1 MKKILLIII
10 IIIPLII
17 ISLIFSGALKL
28 LGATYSHPS
37 NLILFFVICLVV
49 DFLIDNIFHLVT
61 KKDSILLMF
70 CQNVISL
77 MITDYFVASVSLSVQ
92 TIMLFSIF
100 LILFE
105 KSLDYMEKNS

>member
-1 MKKILLIII
+1 MTKLILAVIIL
-10 IIIPLII
+10 IPLI
-17 ISLIFSGALKL
+17 LIALIVSGALKL
-28 LGATYSHPS
+28 LGATYSHPG
-37 NLILFFVICLVV
+37 NLILFFVIYLAI
-49 DFLIDNIFHLVT
+49 DFLIDSIFHLVP

-92 TIMLFSIF
+92 TIVLFSIF

>member
-1 MKKILLIII
+1 MKELILAVIIL
-10 IIIPLII
+10 IPLIL
-17 ISLIFSGALKL
+17 ISLIVSGALKL
-28 LGATYSHPS
+28 LGATYSHPG
-37 NLILFFVICLVV
+37 NLILFFVIYLVI
-49 DFLIDNIFHLVT
+49 DFFIDSIFHLLT

-70 CQNVISL
+70 CQNIISL
-77 MITDYFVASVSLSVQ
+77 IITDYFVDSVSLSVQ

>member
-1 MKKILLIII
+1 MTKLILAVIILV
-10 IIIPLII
+10 PLSI
-17 ISLIFSGALKL
+17 ISLTFSGALKL
-28 LGATYSHPS
+28 LGATYSHPG
-37 NLILFFVICLVV
+37 NLILFFVIYLVI
-49 DFLIDNIFHLVT
+49 DFFIDSIFHLLT

-77 MITDYFVASVSLSVQ
+77 MITDYFVASVSLPVQ